1 MHLKTKSK
9 QRRSIREWYQDF
21 RSTINKHLHTLGN
34 FIYNQEHYE
43 IFGRD
48 GKRWSKLAA
57 FYFCFYVVL
66 GGFFCLYLSIFMSLL
81 PLHQP
86 RYIGNDSRLTSR
98 NNPLSPGLS
107 FRPQTSF
114 HLNDVQTLISL
125 SSNDKENQKEST
137 NDKTE
142 IYIKN
147 LDEYL
152 KVYNNTQSS
161 KNFTIHDV
169 GDCNSINHYGYKNGK
184 PCILI
189 KINKL
194 IGFIPEVNRTDVD
207 NKHESECIGIPNI
220 PVRCMG
226 EYLFDQEMLGNVI
239 YYSES
244 GSSDVC
250 GSIDIKH
257 FPYNGKKNR
266 NNVYQA
272 PYVWVQ
278 FQNITP
284 YVLISVECRI
294 FAANIFY
301 DKIAQRGSIRFQL
314 YLNKKI

>member
-1 MHLKTKSK
+1 MHLKTRSK
-9 QRRSIREWYQDF
+9 QRRSIREWYEEF
-21 RSTINKHLHTLGN
+21 RSTANKHIHTLGN
-34 FIYNQEHYE
+34 FIYNREHHD

-48 GKRWSKLAA
+48 GKRW
-57 FYFCFYVVL
+57 
-66 GGFFCLYLSIFMSLL
+66 
-81 PLHQP
+81 
-86 RYIGNDSRLTSR
+86 R
-98 NNPLSPGLS
+98 LS
-107 FRPQTSF
+107 FRPQASF
-114 HLNDVQTLISL
+114 NLNDVQTLISL
-125 SSNDKENQKEST
+125 SSNDEQSQKESI
-137 NDKTE
+137 NDNIE

-152 KVYNNTQSS
+152 KVYNNTRSS

-194 IGFIPEVNRTDVD
+194 IGFIPEIDRTDAD
-207 NKHESECIGIPNI
+207 NKTESECIGIPNI

-226 EYLFDQEMLGNVI
+226 EYLFDQEMLGDIV

-257 FPYNGKKNR
+257 FPYNGKENR
-266 NNVYQA
+266 NDVYQA

-278 FQNITP
+278 FKTITP
-284 YVLISVECRI
+284 YVLISVECRV